1 MQQRARSR
9 FYCSHIL
16 VALGASVAVS
26 LAQSSHD
33 DDAISRIRDEGMNHS
48 QAMETL
54 SYLTEVI
61 GPRLTGS
68 PNLKRANEWTR
79 DKLTEWGLTNAH
91 LEAWGP
97 FGRGWSLKR
106 FSAQVVE
113 PQAIPLIAY
122 PNAWSPGLPEAVT
135 ADVVYFNARTNGDL
149 EKFKGKLEGKI
160 VLNGQ
165 LREVQAHF
173 EPLALRLMETNLLQL
188 ANAGETRGFGGQFGG
203 PARFGG
209 DLAGGGSRGGM
220 STAGT
225 NSTRGGPG
233 SEARRAA
240 FAGRGRSSMRFF
252 AFLAS
257 QKPAVVVS
265 PSSQGDGGTVFVAQA
280 TVPAPDNAQPGSFT
294 NLPRAWSTNAPAIPP
309 QITVAAEDYN
319 RMVRMIEH
327 GEKLKMAVDLKVQF
341 HDEDLMAY
349 NTIAEIPGKDLKDEI
364 VMMGAHM
371 DSWHSGTGAT
381 DNGVGVAATM
391 EAMRILAALDLHPR
405 RTIRI
410 GLWSGEEQGLYGSK
424 AYVAQHLGYFTNM
437 VETSVMRS
445 PKDAGGDQPVNERS
459 TTNRA
464 SSRRLFKMRDYERLS
479 VYFNLDNGNGKVRG
493 VYMEGN
499 EAVRPLFRK
508 WLEPF
513 RDLDASTLTLSRT
526 FGTDHQSFDGI
537 GLPAF
542 QFIQDPLEYRSR
554 THHSNEDVY
563 DRIQVDDLK
572 QAAVIL
578 AAFAYDAAMADE
590 KVPRKPLD

>member
-1 MQQRARSR
+1 MQQQSR
-9 FYCSHIL
+9 NKSYWCSIV
-16 VALGASVAVS
+16 VALGASVAIS
-26 LAQSSHD
+26 QAQSSHD

-54 SYLTEVI
+54 SYLTDVI
-61 GPRLTGS
+61 GPRLTAS

-79 DKLTEWGLTNAH
+79 DKLAEWGLTNAH

-113 PQAIPLIAY
+113 PQTIPLISY
-122 PNAWSPGLPEAVT
+122 PNAWSPGFEAPIT

-149 EKFKGKLEGKI
+149 DNFKGKLEGKI

-165 LREVQAHF
+165 PRELQAHF

-188 ANAGETRGFGGQFGG
+188 ANAGETRGFGGPFGG
-203 PARFGG
+203 GG
-209 DLAGGGSRGGM
+209 PRGGRAGEV
-220 STAGT
+220 SGGGT
-225 NSTRGGPG
+225 NSTRSGAGPEG
-233 SEARRAA
+233 RRGA
-240 FAGRGRSSMRFF
+240 FAGRGRGGAR
-252 AFLAS
+252 FLAFIAS
-257 QKPAVVVS
+257 EKPALVVT
-265 PSSQGDGGTVFVAQA
+265 PSSIGDGGTIFVAEA
-280 TVPAPDNAQPGSFT
+280 SVPTPENAAPFSFT
-294 NLPRAWSTNAPAIPP
+294 NRPRPWSTNAPEIPP

-349 NTIAEIPGKDLKDEI
+349 NTVAEIPGKDLKDEI
-364 VMMGAHM
+364 VMLGAHM

-410 GLWSGEEQGLYGSK
+410 GLWSGEEEGLLGSR
-424 AYVAQHLGYFTNM
+424 AYVARHFGYFTNM
-437 VETSVMRS
+437 VENTVIRS
-445 PKDAGGDQPVNERS
+445 PKDSGGDQPVNEGS
-459 TTNRA
+459 TTNRS
-464 SSRRLFKMRDYERLS
+464 SSRHVFKLREYEKLS
-479 VYFNLDNGNGKVRG
+479 AYFNLDNGNGKIRG

-499 EAVRPLFRK
+499 EAVRPIFRK

-526 FGTDHQSFDGI
+526 GGTDHQSFDAI

-563 DRIQVDDLK
+563 DRIQAEDLK
-572 QAAVIL
+572 QTAVIL

-590 KVPRKPLD
+590 KVPRKPVD

>member
-1 MQQRARSR
+1 M
-9 FYCSHIL
+9 
-16 VALGASVAVS
+16 
-26 LAQSSHD
+26 
-33 DDAISRIRDEGMNHS
+33 EHS

-54 SYLTEVI
+54 SYLTDVI
-61 GPRLTGS
+61 GPRLTAS

-79 DKLTEWGLTNAH
+79 DKLAEWGLTNAH

-113 PQAIPLIAY
+113 PQTIPLISY
-122 PNAWSPGLPEAVT
+122 PNAWSPGFDTPVT

-149 EKFKGKLEGKI
+149 ERFKGKLEGKI

-165 LREVQAHF
+165 PREVQAHF

-188 ANAGETRGFGGQFGG
+188 ANASEARGFGGPG
-203 PARFGG
+203 RFGG
-209 DLAGGGSRGGM
+209 DSAGGGPRGGR
-220 STAGT
+220 SGEVSGAGT
-225 NSTRGGPG
+225 NSTRGGAGPEG
-233 SEARRAA
+233 RRGALG
-240 FAGRGRSSMRFF
+240 GRFRNQARFF
-252 AFLAS
+252 SFIAS
-257 QKPAVVVS
+257 EKPALVVT
-265 PSSQGDGGTVFVAQA
+265 PSSIGDGGTIFVAEA
-280 TVPAPDNAQPGSFT
+280 TVPTPDNAAPFSFT
-294 NLPRAWSTNAPAIPP
+294 NRPRAWSTNALEIPP

-349 NTIAEIPGKDLKDEI
+349 NTVAEIPGKDLQDEI
-364 VMMGAHM
+364 VMLGAHM

-410 GLWSGEEQGLYGSK
+410 GLWSGEEEGLLGSK
-424 AYVAQHLGYFTNM
+424 AYVARHFGYFTNM
-437 VETSVMRS
+437 VENTVMRS
-445 PKDAGGDQPVNERS
+445 PKDSGGDQPVNERS
-459 TTNRA
+459 TTNRS
-464 SSRRLFKMRDYERLS
+464 SSRHVFKLRDYEKLS
-479 VYFNLDNGNGKVRG
+479 AYFNLDNGNGKIRG

-499 EAVRPLFRK
+499 EAVRPIFRK

-513 RDLDASTLTLSRT
+513 RDLEASTLTLSRT
-526 FGTDHQSFDGI
+526 FGTDHQSFDAI

-554 THHSNEDVY
+554 THHSNEDVF
-563 DRIQVDDLK
+563 DRIQVEDLK
-572 QAAVIL
+572 QTAVIL
-578 AAFAYDAAMADE
+578 AAFAYDAAMADD
-590 KVPRKPLD
+590 KVPRKPVD